1 MAIGVGICTF
11 AQNALFGMASEILTE
26 RIRERVFASILRQ
39 DVGFFD
45 DEANATGVLTSNL
58 SSDAQ
63 KVQAASGT
71 TLGVILQFLA
81 TIVGCIVISMSG
93 LKFYAKKSK
102 KAYEQSAQVACE
114 AVAAVRTVQSLTRE
128 SQLHMQYLDILKQPM
143 RDGVKNAFLNTLLY
157 AFAQS
162 INFLV
167 MALVF
172 WYGGRLMAYEGY
184 TAKQFFVTF
193 ISVVLGSQN
202 AGRIFSFAPD
212 VTKARAAG
220 EAILRLL
227 ERMPPIDPDPFS
239 YPTRRHIRVL
249 KGLNISVKSGQFA
262 ALVGPSG
269 CGKSTTVGLIER
281 FYNVDGGQILLD
293 GTDISRLNVESHREA
308 IGLVSQEPNLFDMSI
323 RDNVAFGCKVPP
335 TQAEIK
341 AACKEDNIDDFI
353 MTLPDEYDTKVGA
366 RGGQLSGGQKQR
378 IAIARALVRKPK
390 ILLLD
395 EATSALNAE
404 SELVV
409 QEALDKAAKGRT
421 TIAVAHRLS
430 TIQKADVI
438 FVLKDGAVVEQG
450 THDELFARRGLYH
463 ELVVQQNLCGEPPH
477 HTHIP

>member
-81 TIVGCIVISMSG
+81 TIVGG

-193 ISVVLGSQN
+193 ISVSQDAGPHLVLRRQ
-202 AGRIFSFAPD
+202 
-212 VTKARAAG
+212 V
-220 EAILRLL
+220 LV
-227 ERMPPIDPDPFS
+227 PDPPS
-239 YPTRRHIRVL
+239 HPRAQ
-249 KGLNISVKSGQFA
+249 GVKSGQFA

-450 THDELFARRGLYH
+450 THAELFARHGLYH
-463 ELVVQQNLCGEPPH
+463 ELVVQQDL
-477 HTHIP
+477 